1 MEELTDD
8 AKEMLEALKVEETPS
23 KTSSERMW
31 AAVAAGGAGAALL
44 GGIGKGKLLLL
55 GALGITGVVALVLV
69 TGPETPE
76 PTGRGGE
83 VATVSDGVGPSAV
96 NEPEVPP
103 EANEPEPPE
112 VNEPEP
118 KTTADP
124 SPGALDAPLEPA
136 EVDEPEPRPKARS
149 RVEPSAD
156 TLEEELSLL
165 GDAKAALGRGDAKS
179 ALSILGKHKKQF
191 PRSSFAEEREFLRM
205 TALCDAGKQAEAR
218 SAAERFLKK
227 HPSSALSPRV
237 KKLCT
242 DP

>member
-69 TGPETPE
+69 TGPEEPQPTGPGGQVAAVSSTPE
-76 PTGRGGE
+76 PSTPDEPQVE
-83 VATVSDGVGPSAV
+83 V
-96 NEPEVPP
+96 EPEP
-103 EANEPEPPE
+103 EPEPPP
-112 VNEPEP
+112 VP

-124 SPGALDAPLEPA
+124 SLDDDPEPPA
-136 EVDEPEPRPKARS
+136 EIIEDPEPRPKPRPKPEAG
-149 RVEPSAD
+149 PD

-165 GDAKAALGRGDAKS
+165 GDAKAALSKGDTGA
-179 ALSILGKHKKQF
+179 ALSILGRHKKQF
-191 PRSSFAEEREFLRM
+191 PRSSFGEEREFLRM
-205 TALCDAGKQAEAR
+205 TALCDAGKKDEAR

-242 DP
+242 DG